1 MKFICKILSDIL
13 LIIGFLYGITVLY
26 SALSI
31 MSGWNLTP
39 YGDGKY
45 LHINY
50 PFTSHPFMNI
60 DNNNSYFIFSFI
72 SPMAFY
78 TLFFLFAS
86 KVFKVFY
93 QPSLFTNDN
102 LKHLKRFYLLNLL
115 LPLPLMII
123 SSIFTEIE
131 ATMWLL
137 LVVHIIL
144 GVFTFLTSLIFQ
156 QGLKLQYEQDLF
168 I

>member
-1 MKFICKILSDIL
+1 MKFICKILSYIL
-13 LIIGFLYGITVLY
+13 LMLGLLYGITALY

-31 MSGWNLTP
+31 TTGWNLTP

-72 SPMAFY
+72 SPLVFY

-93 QPSLFTNDN
+93 QPILFTHDN
-102 LKHLKRFYLLNLL
+102 LKRLKRFYLLNLL
-115 LPLPLMII
+115 LPLPLLII
-123 SSIFTEIE
+123 SSFFTEIE
-131 ATMWLL
+131 STMWLL
-137 LVVHIIL
+137 MVVHIIL

-156 QGLKLQYEQDLF
+156 QGLNLQLEQDLF